1 MPSHGGEREKKKREK
16 EREKEKEREGKMR
29 GESCGLSFFSYKGTY
44 PIMGI
49 KPKYLPKSPSQ
60 KTITLGIT
68 ASEYDFCGGHDSVH
82 STDYPLILF
91 PKSLSLV
98 LPSSHT
104 THFHG
109 FRESSDGS
117 QLCII
122 MLLLIIST
130 INTHTHISIF
140 FPT

>member
-1 MPSHGGEREKKKREK
+1 M
-16 EREKEKEREGKMR
+16 
-29 GESCGLSFFSYKGTY
+29 
-44 PIMGI
+44 
-49 KPKYLPKSPSQ
+49 
-60 KTITLGIT
+60 

-130 INTHTHISIF
+130 INTHTHTHTHTYIYIF
-140 FPT
+140 SYLGVNLPFPLKFFIVS